1 MRAPSSCL
9 ERDADADAHVPAFRE
24 HARVVHR
31 HPVLDAVAV
40 KEGLSVS
47 PEELNRRITEEAARI
62 GEDAGE
68 LGKRLRKSDGLQ
80 ALEIQMVREKALDFL
95 TSSANISSAE

>member
-1 MRAPSSCL
+1 MREFWQFYEPRWRTIAA
-9 ERDADADAHVPAFRE
+9 ETVADATRYPAWATAFT
-24 HARVVHR
+24 AT
-31 HPVLDAVAV
+31 P
-40 KEGLSVS
+40 
-47 PEELNRRITEEAARI
+47 PEELDRRITEEAARI